1 MRKIVWVILITLA
14 AAYTTYALVTLDRRS
29 DEAQIAALVASGTKA
44 VQQRDLS
51 TAMSCISKK
60 YKDKSGMNYERLRVV
75 IAQTLQAETDYTV
88 RTTTQSV
95 KLNGDKAIVEVHV
108 DVRSNNDGNSMYDRD
123 LTISM
128 HKESARH
135 ALILPVKVWRVTS
148 FTNLGLSALGE
159 GLLDL

>member
-1 MRKIVWVILITLA
+1 MRKIVWIVLITLA
-14 AAYTTYALVTLDRRS
+14 AVYTTYALVTLDRRS

-44 VQQRDLS
+44 VGERDLS

-60 YKDKSGMNYERLRVV
+60 YKDKSGMNYERLRAV
-75 IAQTLQAETDYTV
+75 IAQTLQAENDYTV
-88 RTTTQSV
+88 NTTTQNV
-95 KLNGDKAIVEVHV
+95 ELNGDKVIVEVHV
-108 DVRSNNDGNSMYDRD
+108 DVKSKNDGSSMYDRN
-123 LTISM
+123 LTINM

-148 FTNLGLSALGE
+148 FTNLGLNALGG